1 MKSDSKLLSAPYTV
15 WMTVFIVLPML
26 LVGYF
31 AFTDKSGSFT
41 LENILSVG
49 QYSNVFLRSI
59 WLGAVATAV
68 SLALGYPLAYIISK
82 VDARRQ
88 NIMVMLVMLPMW
100 MNFLLRT
107 YAWMT
112 LLEDNG
118 LINGAL
124 AALGL
129 PRAHMI
135 NTSGAVVLGMVYN
148 YIPYMILPLYSV
160 LTKIDRSVIE
170 AAQDLGANSREVF
183 LKVVVPMSMPG
194 VISGVNMVF
203 VPAVSTFII
212 SKMLGGG
219 GNLLIGDLIDMQ
231 FLGSA
236 YNPNLGS
243 AVSLV
248 LMVIILICMGIMNQ
262 FDDGGDTEEGGI
274 LI

>member
-15 WMTVFIVLPML
+15 WMTVFIVVPML

-31 AFTDKSGSFT
+31 AFTDKAGRFT
-41 LENILSVG
+41 MENILSVG

-59 WLGAVATAV
+59 WLGALATAI
-68 SLALGYPLAYIISK
+68 SLGLGYPFAMIIARMG
-82 VDARRQ
+82 ARRQ
-88 NIMVMLVMLPMW
+88 NVMVMLVMLPMW

-118 LINGAL
+118 LINNAL
-124 AALGL
+124 AAVGL
-129 PRAHMI
+129 PRVHMI
-135 NTSGAVVLGMVYN
+135 NTAGAVVLGMVYN

-170 AAQDLGANSREVF
+170 AAQDLGANSVQVF
-183 LKVVVPMSMPG
+183 LKVVVPLSMPG
-194 VISGVNMVF
+194 VISGVTMVF

>member
-1 MKSDSKLLSAPYTV
+1 MKTNSKLLCAPYTV
-15 WMTVFIVLPML
+15 WMAIFIVLPMV
-26 LVGYF
+26 LVAWF
-31 AFTDKSGSFT
+31 AFTDSSGAFT
-41 LENILSVG
+41 LDNILSVG

-59 WLGAVATAV
+59 WLGAAATAI
-68 SLALGYPLAYIISK
+68 SLVMGYPLAYSISRLPAK
-82 VDARRQ
+82 RQ
-88 NIMVMLVMLPMW
+88 SVMVMLVMLPMW

-118 LINGAL
+118 LINAL
-124 AALGL
+124 LSAIGL
-129 PRAHMI
+129 PRVHMI
-135 NTSGAVVLGMVYN
+135 NTAGAVVLGMVYN

-160 LTKIDRSVIE
+160 LTKIDPSVIE
-170 AAQDLGANSREVF
+170 AAQDLGANGRKVF

-194 VISGVNMVF
+194 IISGVTMVF

-243 AVSLV
+243 AISLV

-262 FDDGGDTEEGGI
+262 FDDGAENAGGGM
-274 LI
+274 LL

>member
-1 MKSDSKLLSAPYTV
+1 MKSNSKLLSMPYNI
-15 WMTVFIVLPML
+15 WMTVFIVIPMV
-26 LVGYF
+26 LVAWF
-31 AFTDKSGSFT
+31 ALTDSAGHFT
-41 LENILSVG
+41 LENLLSVG

-68 SLALGYPLAYIISK
+68 SLVMGYPMAYAIAK
-82 VDARRQ
+82 MAPRRQ
-88 NIMVMLVMLPMW
+88 SVMVMLVMLPMW

-107 YAWMT
+107 YSWMT

-118 LINGAL
+118 LINSAL
-124 AALGL
+124 AAIGL
-129 PRAHMI
+129 PRVHMI
-135 NTSGAVVLGMVYN
+135 NTGGAVVLGMVYN
-148 YIPYMILPLYSV
+148 YLPYMILPLYSI
-160 LTKIDRSVIE
+160 LTKIDPSVIE
-170 AAQDLGANSREVF
+170 AAQDLGADSKQVF
-183 LKVVVPMSMPG
+183 LKVTVPMSMPG
-194 VISGVNMVF
+194 MISGVTMVF

-243 AVSLV
+243 AISLV

-262 FDDGGDTEEGGI
+262 FDDGESDEGGVMP
-274 LI
+274 